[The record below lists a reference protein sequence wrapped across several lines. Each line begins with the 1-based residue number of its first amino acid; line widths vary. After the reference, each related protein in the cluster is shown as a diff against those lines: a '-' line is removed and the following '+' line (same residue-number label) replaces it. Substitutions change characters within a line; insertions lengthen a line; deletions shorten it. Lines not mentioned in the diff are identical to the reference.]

1 VRIKA
6 KILNGRLVIEIE
18 DLTIIPEKVELYGNS
33 EYAVYFLEGAWTDII
48 KDVNVVK
55 ERLKQ
60 FDLDDLVDKLT
71 EFGFDR
77 FQLNV
82 KNYAVM
88 YEIMITAIRNKRGD
102 LAEISK
108 ISEKIK
114 RHEFCEV
121 IHFETYKDETQITVT
136 CEMKTV

>member
-1 VRIKA
+1 VKIKA
-6 KILNGRLVIEIE
+6 KILNNRLVVEIE
-18 DLTIIPEKVELYGNS
+18 NLPLIPERVELYGSS
-33 EYAVYFLEGAWTDII
+33 EYATYFLEGAWTGVI
-48 KDVNVVK
+48 KDVNVAK
-55 ERLKQ
+55 EKLKQ

-121 IHFETYKDETQITVT
+121 MHFETYKDETQITVS
-136 CEMKTV
+136 CEVKTV

>member
-1 VRIKA
+1 MEVKV
-6 KILNGRLVIEIE
+6 KISKGKLIVEVE
-18 DLTIIPEKVELYGNS
+18 DLPLIPERVELHGKD
-33 EYAVYFLEGAWTDII
+33 EYATYFLDGAWTGVI
-48 KDVNVVK
+48 KDVDTVK
-55 ERLKQ
+55 VRLAQ

-108 ISEKIK
+108 INEKIK

-121 IHFETYKDETQITVT
+121 IHFETYKDETQITVA
-136 CEMKTV
+136 CEAKTV